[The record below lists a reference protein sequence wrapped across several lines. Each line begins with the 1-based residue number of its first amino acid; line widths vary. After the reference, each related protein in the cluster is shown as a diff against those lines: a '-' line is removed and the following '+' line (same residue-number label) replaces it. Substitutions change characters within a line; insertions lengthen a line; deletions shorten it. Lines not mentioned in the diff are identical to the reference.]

1 MPNEII
7 KIILLAAKIIERE
20 KKKLKKWLIAM
31 LLIMNMNNCEAE
43 NLKFID
49 STEDFGYFIDIDTIK
64 LEGEKKFKVNLV
76 IIRPNENE
84 MNVIELEIN
93 TQARN
98 YQINSLK
105 TLSYDERTEIKSDNN
120 QRQLKSYAEKSLM
133 GDIVD
138 VVMYGDFRD

>member
-1 MPNEII
+1 M
-7 KIILLAAKIIERE
+7 
-20 KKKLKKWLIAM
+20 KKWLIAM